1 MRYGLKEAKKKRAEA
16 AEAEEHP
23 AAEEKPSKKAKK
35 AAAAPPAPAT
45 ALTPAQPAKPAF
57 ATPSTALVALTSPRA
72 FASGMDGV
80 REMLEWVRLPQYADA
95 FDANGWDDVEFLA
108 ELEPEVLQTTMSQ
121 VADEVGMKSGHK
133 QKLCK
138 LLPAYLRGE

>member
-1 MRYGLKEAKKKRAEA
+1 
-16 AEAEEHP
+16 
-23 AAEEKPSKKAKK
+23 
-35 AAAAPPAPAT
+35 
-45 ALTPAQPAKPAF
+45 
-57 ATPSTALVALTSPRA
+57 
-72 FASGMDGV
+72 
-80 REMLEWVRLPQYADA
+80 MLEWVRLPQYADA